1 MTEVELTILAP
12 ASRVEECRTLAA
24 YFPRGVGMFLVPVY
38 TAGTATIA
46 YYISTGRIDKV
57 IADALDNP
65 AEFAQQVGADPE
77 YISGLRDEMIV
88 SDDHYDIVLA
98 DYNLSLAPV
107 MEEEG

>member
-38 TAGTATIA
+38 TKGTSTVA
-46 YYISTGRIDKV
+46 YYISTGKIDKA

-65 AEFAQQVGADPE
+65 AQFAQQVGADPE
-77 YISGLRDEMIV
+77 YITGLRDDMIV
-88 SDDHYDIVLA
+88 SGEDYDIVLA
-98 DYNLSLAPV
+98 DYNLSLTP
-107 MEEEG
+107 EEA